1 MFDQFRAEYA
11 PLRDAGTSGS
21 PWLDDRLM
29 AAAGYAEFAQEFAGA
44 SFGGGLYRVHDER
57 TGPHSLSLVTDA
69 FPEFR
74 DRVCPFGYD
83 WLGRQFVVDSGRSD
97 NSQPLVLLLEPGT
110 AEALEIPVTFV
121 GLHEEELIEYAEA
134 ALAKEFFAEWAAG
147 HPDSVPLKHGTCVG
161 YRQPLFLNGQ
171 DIVENLEVSDLDV
184 YWTIFGQLRRQVL
197 EQG

>member
-1 MFDQFRAEYA
+1 
-11 PLRDAGTSGS
+11 
-21 PWLDDRLM
+21 
-29 AAAGYAEFAQEFAGA
+29 
-44 SFGGGLYRVHDER
+44 
-57 TGPHSLSLVTDA
+57 VTDA

-74 DRVCPFGYD
+74 ERACPFGYD
-83 WLGRQFVVDSGRSD
+83 WLGRQFGIDSGRSD
-97 NSQPLVLLLEPGT
+97 NGQPQVLLLEPGT

-121 GLHEEELIEYAEA
+121 GLHEEELIEYADA

-184 YWTIFGQLRRQVL
+184 YWTIFGQLRRQVTRAEL
-197 EQG
+197 IEARSAAEMGVA